1 MSSKAGRR
9 QTARWLLRAGLN
21 LSGAWLLPFLP
32 TFATSS
38 ALLSAFLPMI
48 RHFLLF
54 PLLLL
59 ALLLPTGL
67 RAQVLQPTKLTATL
81 SQPTA
86 KVGEQ
91 VELIINARIE
101 ATWHLYATNF
111 DPDLGP
117 TVFSLQFTKSAAYEL
132 VGPPKS
138 VGETKHYDDVFK
150 GDVTYFEKTG
160 QIRQRIRVLQP
171 GPLVVRAEAEFQ
183 SCTDVD
189 GRCIPGDASLSFGP
203 LQVTGS
209 AAAPAAATPA
219 ATLPAAPAANSAA
232 TAGAPATASPA
243 DLAVTNVAPA
253 ADALPNDSAVVATD
267 ATVAVVSPSA
277 GTPTASGAAVAAT
290 TAVESAG
297 GLWGFAFAAFVFGLG
312 ALLTPCVF
320 PLIPMTV
327 SFFTSGSDSRQ
338 RGILKASVYGLSIIV
353 IYVLIGVVVSALLG
367 EDGPNLIATH
377 WLPNLLFFIVFVVFG
392 LSFLGLFEITL
403 PHSMVNKIDAQAD
416 KGGWAGVFF
425 MALTLVLVS
434 FSCTGPIVATI
445 LGLAARGER
454 VAPVVGM
461 LGFSLAFALPFTLFA
476 IFPAWLKSL
485 PRSGGWLN
493 TVKVTLGFVELMLAL
508 KFLSMADLAYHW
520 NLLPRD
526 IYLVLWI
533 ALSGLLGLYLLG
545 RFKLSHDSELA
556 HLSVGRLL
564 MAVLAFSFMTY
575 LIPGLFGAPL
585 PLLAGYLPPQ
595 SRTDFMVATA
605 GSATTAAA
613 DAVPVAGCEPP
624 RYSEFLELPHGLPG
638 YFDLEQARRCAQAQN
653 KPLFIDFTGHA
664 CVNCRKMEA
673 TVWSDPQVLRRL
685 REDFVVVALYVDDK
699 TELPAQEVYTSTH
712 DGKQKSTLGKKNADL
727 QITGFNMNAQP
738 YYVLLDPNAPF
749 NQTGVLAPPIGYEP
763 DAAAFVRFLDA
774 GLARY
779 RQRLAGR

>member
-1 MSSKAGRR
+1 MIHR
-9 QTARWLLRAGLN
+9 LL
-21 LSGAWLLPFLP
+21 FLP
-32 TFATSS
+32 
-38 ALLSAFLPMI
+38 LLLV
-48 RHFLLF
+48 LLF
-54 PLLLL
+54 PL
-59 ALLLPTGL
+59 GS
-67 RAQVLQPTKLTATL
+67 RAQVLRPTKLTTAL
-81 SQPTA
+81 SQPA
-86 KVGEQ
+86 ARVGE
-91 VELIINARIE
+91 ELELLVNARIDDK
-101 ATWHLYATNF
+101 WHLYATNF

-117 TVFSLQFTKSAAYEL
+117 TVFSFTFAKSPAYEL
-132 VGPPKS
+132 VGKPKS
-138 VGETKHYDDVFK
+138 VGEQQHYDDVFK
-150 GDVTYFEKTG
+150 GNVTYFEKTG

-171 GPLVVRAEAEFQ
+171 GRLVIKAEAEYQ

-189 GRCIPGDASLSFGP
+189 GRCIPGDESLSFGP
-203 LQVTGS
+203 LEVTGT
-209 AAAPAAATPA
+209 AA
-219 ATLPAAPAANSAA
+219 SAA
-232 TAGAPATASPA
+232 TAPAAPTTGTTTTTIAPAVAPAIGPTATTPETPVAAAATDTADPATAV
-243 DLAVTNVAPA
+243 VTTTA
-253 ADALPNDSAVVATD
+253 
-267 ATVAVVSPSA
+267 
-277 GTPTASGAAVAAT
+277 TPTVAAT
-290 TAVESAG
+290 PPVVASVAAATSVESAG

-327 SFFTSGSDSRQ
+327 SFFTSGQDTRS
-338 RGILKASVYGLSIIV
+338 RGILKAAVYGLSIIV
-353 IYVLIGVVVSALLG
+353 IYVLIGVVVAALLG

-377 WLPNLLFFIVFVVFG
+377 WLPNLIFFAVFVVFG

-403 PHSMVNKIDAQAD
+403 PHGMVNKIDAQAD
-416 KGGWAGVFF
+416 KGGWGGVFF

-454 VAPVVGM
+454 IAPVVGM

-520 NLLPRD
+520 NLLSRD
-526 IYLVLWI
+526 VYLVLWI

-545 RFKLSHDSELA
+545 RFKLSHDSDLP

-575 LIPGLFGAPL
+575 LVPGLFGAPL

-595 SRTDFMVATA
+595 SRNDFTV
-605 GSATTAAA
+605 ATTAMPAIAA
-613 DAVPVAGCEPP
+613 RATAVAGCEEP
-624 RYSEFLELPHGLPG
+624 RYGGFLELPHGLSG
-638 YFDLEQARRCAQAQN
+638 YFDLEQARQCAKAQN

-685 REDFVVVALYVDDK
+685 QNDFVVVALYVDDK
-699 TELPAQEVYTSTH
+699 TDLPANEVYTSTY
-712 DGKQKSTLGKKNADL
+712 DGKQKTTLGKKNADL
-727 QITGFNMNAQP
+727 QLTGFNVNAQP
-738 YYVLLDPNAPF
+738 YYVLLDPTAP
-749 NQTGVLAPPIGYEP
+749 TDLAHVLTPPIAYEP
-763 DAAAFVRFLDA
+763 DAEAFVRFLDA

-779 RQRLAGR
+779 RQQVAAR